1 MNALIAILVLF
12 IAYIV
17 FRPPPPV
24 SCDMGIAENRDFE
37 KYYGITDL
45 KNHFTIPTADECSSS
60 IIFRPSLPQMI
71 LKADYSASS
80 FMTLAKY
87 GTGKTNYERLH
98 LLLAILEGEHF
109 EHQAGAKRLY
119 GDVLRDLSRFSLFIK
134 NNFKQTPVFVIDGID
149 ENQYFFQKNEV
160 NKAALELFC
169 RSSISQAI
177 LSMVMANNFYLS
189 IFYPK
194 IDGIDIEDAII
205 RKDKFPTHTI
215 TWNTKSLLNYA
226 DYVLQ
231 EMNKNAAKTRCEAFT
246 DFKTLVNYSNKQI
259 ADIIA
264 KIPTPRA
271 LHYFIVALI
280 REMNI
285 DASSVRKPFK
295 ATFENVQAAYEESY
309 ELYHKRHKI
318 KE

>member
-1 MNALIAILVLF
+1 
-12 IAYIV
+12 
-17 FRPPPPV
+17 
-24 SCDMGIAENRDFE
+24 
-37 KYYGITDL
+37 
-45 KNHFTIPTADECSSS
+45 
-60 IIFRPSLPQMI
+60 
-71 LKADYSASS
+71 
-80 FMTLAKY
+80 
-87 GTGKTNYERLH
+87 
-98 LLLAILEGEHF
+98 
-109 EHQAGAKRLY
+109 
-119 GDVLRDLSRFSLFIK
+119 
-134 NNFKQTPVFVIDGID
+134 
-149 ENQYFFQKNEV
+149 
-160 NKAALELFC
+160 
-169 RSSISQAI
+169 
-177 LSMVMANNFYLS
+177 

-259 ADIIA
+259 ANIIA

-295 ATFENVQAAYEESY
+295 ATFDNVQTAYEESCEFHY
-309 ELYHKRHKI
+309 KRHKI
-318 KE
+318 KN